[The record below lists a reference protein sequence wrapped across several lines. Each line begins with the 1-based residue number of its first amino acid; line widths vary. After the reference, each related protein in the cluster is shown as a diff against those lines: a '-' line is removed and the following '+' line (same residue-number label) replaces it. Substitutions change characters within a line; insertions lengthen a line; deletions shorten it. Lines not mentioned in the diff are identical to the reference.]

1 MSGPPIYETKSGRK
15 RQRKSVIGI
24 LHGSKNTLTG
34 IVDVAMVGSMY
45 SKGKYQDMLN
55 SYGMVIMDE
64 CHHAAS
70 KTSIQLLQK
79 INAKYVYGVSAT
91 PKRGDHLDRIIYMLL
106 GPQRHKFTALDR
118 AKQQGIGHYFI
129 PRYTR
134 MIETEESKQ
143 NINKAYQ
150 NISENDARNR
160 MITEDVKSSIH
171 LGQTPVIL
179 TRYKEHA
186 KVLYQMLEGVADN
199 IFLLYG
205 DNTDRQNLEIR
216 ESLKQVKKEESL
228 ILVATGQKIGEG
240 FDCPRLDTLMLAA
253 PVSFDGRLEQ
263 YIGRLNRDYEGK
275 EAVYVYDYIDSHIK
289 FFDNMYIKR
298 LRTYKR
304 TGFTLWTGDFQV
316 KQNINAIYDSGN
328 YSEKFEQDIVEADKS
343 VVISSPD
350 IYQDKIERF
359 LYLIKQRQETGVN
372 VRVITR
378 NPESTMYGNP
388 EILYELIT
396 KMKSQ
401 GVDIYLKDEVEERFA
416 VIDDELVWHGGVN
429 LLGKEDVWD
438 NLMRIKNIDV
448 AAELLEIGFGEK

>member
-1 MSGPPIYETKSGRK
+1 
-15 RQRKSVIGI
+15 
-24 LHGSKNTLTG
+24 
-34 IVDVAMVGSMY
+34 
-45 SKGKYQDMLN
+45 
-55 SYGMVIMDE
+55 
-64 CHHAAS
+64 
-70 KTSIQLLQK
+70 
-79 INAKYVYGVSAT
+79 
-91 PKRGDHLDRIIYMLL
+91 
-106 GPQRHKFTALDR
+106 
-118 AKQQGIGHYFI
+118 
-129 PRYTR
+129 
-134 MIETEESKQ
+134 
-143 NINKAYQ
+143 
-150 NISENDARNR
+150 
-160 MITEDVKSSIH
+160 MITEDVKSSVH
-171 LGQTPVIL
+171 LGQTPIIL
-179 TRYKEHA
+179 TRHKEHA

-199 IFLLYG
+199 IFLSTKSG
-205 DNTDRQNLEIR
+205 DKREFKTGEERKVINSSCDRAENWR
-216 ESLKQVKKEESL
+216 R
-228 ILVATGQKIGEG
+228 
-240 FDCPRLDTLMLAA
+240 FCCPRLDTLMLAA

-359 LYLIKQRQETGVN
+359 LYLIKQRQEAGVN

-378 NPESTMYGNP
+378 DPESTMYGNP

-396 KMKSQ
+396 RMKSQ
-401 GVDIYLKDEVEERFA
+401 GVDVYLKDEVEERFA

-429 LLGKEDVWD
+429 LLGKEDIWD
-438 NLMRIKNIDV
+438 NLMRIKNIEV
-448 AAELLEIGFGEK
+448 AAELLEIGFGENFS